1 MVWHLDVGFSNI
13 KKKDSYKWECSSH
26 TLGTWAGFKTME
38 ISLVYIFNTTIQGKH
53 WSTWKCKKMFAQYAR
68 TGRQIAIADISY
80 LVVSLQR

>member
-38 ISLVYIFNTTIQGKH
+38 ISLVYIFNTTIQVI
-53 WSTWKCKKMFAQYAR
+53 STDPSCYGSAKKCLLSTQGPVDR
-68 TGRQIAIADISY
+68 
-80 LVVSLQR
+80 